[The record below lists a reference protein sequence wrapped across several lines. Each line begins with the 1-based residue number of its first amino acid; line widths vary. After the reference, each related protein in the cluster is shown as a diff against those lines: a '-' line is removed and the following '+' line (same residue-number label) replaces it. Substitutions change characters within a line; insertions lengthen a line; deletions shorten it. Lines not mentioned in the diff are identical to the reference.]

1 MRRLAVLGVALLALV
16 SCGDDD
22 GDDSLDTV
30 ASSEASSTT
39 TTAGTTGATTGTSA
53 ASSSSAATEAATT
66 TTDATT
72 STEPAE
78 VQELAIWPAPD
89 VVFADPAEA
98 AGNFVE
104 HVFDVPATLGEFR
117 EGDGADVGEIDVYS
131 PGEGAYPEPNL
142 RSTLHLRQLGPGW
155 FVTGAVSDEASITEP
170 ETPIVVPAGPLTVAG
185 EALGFEANVVVFAFP
200 QGDAGG
206 ELDRV
211 VTLAGSMFEPEP
223 YSVDLDLSGAQ
234 PGSVVGIV
242 TRGGSGLETDPG
254 AFAAIAVEIEG

>member
-1 MRRLAVLGVALLALV
+1 MRRVVLLGVALLALA

-22 GDDSLDTV
+22 NGDALDTV
-30 ASSEASSTT
+30 ATSNASSTT
-39 TTAGTTGATTGTSA
+39 TEATTTTSEAPSTSPAATSTTEAAATTTTGATTT
-53 ASSSSAATEAATT
+53 
-66 TTDATT
+66 
-72 STEPAE
+72 TEPAAVE
-78 VQELAIWPAPD
+78 ELAIWPAPD
-89 VVFADPAEA
+89 VIFAEPAEA
-98 AGNFVE
+98 AVDFVE
-104 HVFDVPATLGEFR
+104 HAFDVPATLGEFR
-117 EGDGADVGEIDVYS
+117 EGDAADVGEIDVYS
-131 PGEGAYPEPNL
+131 PGEGVYPEPNL
-142 RSTLHLRQLGPGW
+142 RGTLHVRQFGPGW

-200 QGDAGG
+200 QGDSDG

-211 VTLAGSMFEPEP
+211 VTMAGSMFEPEP
-223 YSVDLDLSGAQ
+223 YSVDLDLSGAA